1 MEVVEAIE
9 TRRSVGR
16 VTQDAV
22 PDETVDRILAS
33 AVHAPNH
40 KLTEPWEFHV
50 FSGRGRGE
58 LAKVRAELA
67 RIRAEEEGDEED
79 MIPGRVSRERKKA
92 FRAPVVIVVISKS
105 GQDEVEALENYAAC
119 CCAVQ
124 NMQLAAH
131 GMGLASI
138 WRTGPV
144 AYHPYMREFLGLE
157 EGDHVVAHLYV
168 GHPDLELRPRRRQP
182 VSQKTSW
189 HGE

>member
-1 MEVVEAIE
+1 MEVREAIE

-16 VTQDAV
+16 VTQDAI
-22 PDETVDRILAS
+22 PAETIESILES
-33 AVHAPNH
+33 AVQAPNH

-58 LAKVRAELA
+58 LAKVRAEIA
-67 RIRAEEEGDEED
+67 RIQAEEEGDDEE

-92 FRAPVVIVVISKS
+92 FRAPLVIAVTSKA
-105 GQDEVEALENYAAC
+105 GQGEIETLENYAAC

-144 AYHPYMREFLGLE
+144 AYHPYMRDFLGME
-157 EGDHVVAHLYV
+157 AGDHTVAHLYV
-168 GHPDLELRPRRRQP
+168 GHPDLDLRPRRRQP
-182 VSQKTSW
+182 VAQKTTW

>member
-1 MEVVEAIE
+1 MEVTEAIE

-16 VTQDAV
+16 VTQDAI
-22 PDETVDRILAS
+22 PDETVERILAS

-50 FSGRGRGE
+50 FSGRGRGD
-58 LAKVRAELA
+58 LAKARAELA
-67 RIRAEEEGDEED
+67 RIQAEEEGDEEE

-92 FRAPVVIVVISKS
+92 FRAPVVIAVISKA
-105 GQDEVEALENYAAC
+105 GRGEVETLENYAAC
-119 CCAVQ
+119 SCAVH

-144 AYHPYMREFLGLE
+144 AYHPHMRDFFGLE
-157 EGDHVVAHLYV
+157 GGDHIVAYLYL
-168 GHPDLELRPRRRQP
+168 GHPDLELRPRRREP
-182 VSQKTSW
+182 VSSKTTW
-189 HGE
+189 HG

>member
-1 MEVVEAIE
+1 LEVTEAIE

-16 VTQDAV
+16 VTQDAI
-22 PDETVDRILAS
+22 PDETVEQILAS

-58 LAKVRAELA
+58 LAKARAELA
-67 RIRAEEEGDEED
+67 RIQAEEEGDDEE

-92 FRAPVVIVVISKS
+92 FRAPVVIAVISKA
-105 GQDEVEALENYAAC
+105 GRGEVETLENYAAC
-119 CCAVQ
+119 SCAVH

-131 GMGLASI
+131 GMGLASM

-144 AYHPYMREFLGLE
+144 AYHSYMRDFFGLE
-157 EGDHVVAHLYV
+157 EGDHIVAYLYL
-168 GHPDLELRPRRRQP
+168 GHPDLELRPRRREP
-182 VSQKTSW
+182 VSQKTIW

>member
-1 MEVVEAIE
+1 MEVTEAIQ

-16 VTQDAV
+16 VTQDAI
-22 PDETVDRILAS
+22 PDETVQRILES

-58 LAKVRAELA
+58 LAKARAELA
-67 RIRAEEEGDEED
+67 AIQAEEEGDDEE

-92 FRAPVVIVVISKS
+92 FRAPVVIVVISKA
-105 GQDEVEALENYAAC
+105 GLGEVESLENYAAC

-124 NMQLAAH
+124 NMQLSAH
-131 GMGLASI
+131 GMGLASM

-144 AYHPYMREFLGLE
+144 AYHPYMHDFFGLD
-157 EGDHVVAHLYV
+157 EGDHVVAHLYI
-168 GHPDLELRPRRRQP
+168 GHPDLDLRPRRREP
-182 VSQKTSW
+182 VSQKTTW